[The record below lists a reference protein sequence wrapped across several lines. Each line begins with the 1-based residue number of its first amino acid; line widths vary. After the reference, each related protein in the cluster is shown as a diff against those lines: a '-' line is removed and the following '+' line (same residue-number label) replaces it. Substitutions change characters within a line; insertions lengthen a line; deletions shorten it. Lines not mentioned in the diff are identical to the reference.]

1 MTVYFL
7 VFLLLNLFGLSFQ
20 SYQCQQKYVQEADGK
35 YNFVVDCSNL
45 GLESFP
51 NEISELATIV

>member
-1 MTVYFL
+1 MEI
-7 VFLLLNLFGLSFQ
+7 LLIVILMFSLFGFSLQTF
-20 SYQCQQKYVQEADGK
+20 QCQQKYVQEADGK

-51 NEISELATIV
+51 AELSELATVL